1 MLKNVHPKRLKSL
14 PMRRSLVGLL
24 DGHKGVPVVDV
35 KFSGDSSLA
44 VTLGRDGRALVWD
57 IMGKDR

>member
-1 MLKNVHPKRLKSL
+1 
-14 PMRRSLVGLL
+14 MRRSLVGLL